1 MFLLENFTIAIA
13 SLKSNK
19 LRAFLTMLGIIIG
32 ISAVITIMT
41 LGEIGKSN
49 IGKQFEGVGANKI
62 AIYLNWT
69 SNSVKKDFLT
79 DSDIN
84 KIRNV
89 FKNEITYM
97 SPVLMGDIGKAVKK
111 KESGDVVMMGVNPD
125 YKALEKVNVIKG
137 RFLNESDLNKRRRVS
152 VIDKKLALKLFK
164 RVNVVGETL
173 KIESANLKQSFTIIG
188 IYEKKP
194 QLFDAIFS
202 KSTSVY
208 IPIVFSNNDNEYDQ
222 LQLQISKDSEASLV
236 SKKILKFIARIKGKE
251 NLYIAETAKNQIE
264 IINNVLG
271 TVSTGISI
279 VAGISL
285 LVGGIGIMNI
295 MLVSVTERTKEIG
308 IRKALGASRSDIV
321 LQFLTES
328 MIISAI
334 GGIMGVIIGLSIST
348 IIAIMLKA
356 SPVVPVWIVL
366 IAVSFSAAVGIS
378 FGIYPANKAAEL
390 DPIEALR
397 YE

>member
-1 MFLLENFTIAIA
+1 MIAVA

-19 LRAFLTMLGIIIG
+19 VRTFLTMLGIIIG

-49 IGKQFEGVGANKI
+49 ISKQFEGVGANKVG
-62 AIYLNWT
+62 IYLNWT

-97 SPVLMGDIGKAVKK
+97 SPVLMGDMGKAVKK
-111 KESGDVVMMGVNPD
+111 KESGDVIMMGVNPD

-137 RFLNESDLNKRRRVS
+137 RFLNQSDLDKRRSVS

-173 KIESANLKQSFTIIG
+173 KVESTNLKQSFTIIG

-194 QLFDAIFS
+194 QLFDSIFS

-222 LQLQISKDSEASLV
+222 LQLQISKDSETNLM
-236 SKKILKFIARIKGKE
+236 SKKIIKFIARIKGKE

-264 IINNVLG
+264 LINNILG
-271 TVSTGISI
+271 TISTGISI

-334 GGIMGVIIGLSIST
+334 GGIMGVFIGLSISN
-348 IIAIMLKA
+348 IIAILLKA

-366 IAVSFSAAVGIS
+366 IAVSFSAMVGIG

-397 YE
+397 YD